1 MRNLVVGFLLEL
13 RYVSIDVGTIFETG
27 EENVA
32 LVVVVV
38 ELVVIFEC
46 VVVVVVAVV
55 DVEIEDKNVSG
66 VSTSGLNLGQTCCF

>member
-38 ELVVIFEC
+38 ELVVIIEC
-46 VVVVVVAVV
+46 VVVVVAVV
-55 DVEIEDKNVSG
+55 DVEIEDKKVCG
-66 VSTSGLNLGQTCCF
+66 VSISGLKSGQTCCF

>member
-1 MRNLVVGFLLEL
+1 MLEL

-38 ELVVIFEC
+38 ELVVIIEC
-46 VVVVVVAVV
+46 VVVVVVVAVV
-55 DVEIEDKNVSG
+55 DVEIEDKKVCG
-66 VSTSGLNLGQTCCF
+66 VSISGLKSGQTCCF

>member
-1 MRNLVVGFLLEL
+1 MRNLVVVFLLEL

-27 EENVA
+27 EKNVA

-38 ELVVIFEC
+38 ELVVIIEC
-46 VVVVVVAVV
+46 VVVVAVV

-66 VSTSGLNLGQTCCF
+66 VSISGLKSGQTYCF

>member
-13 RYVSIDVGTIFETG
+13 RYASIDVVTIFETG
-27 EENVA
+27 EKNVA